1 MESQPLIYFFK
12 KCKLLL
18 AACIFLFLQSSSVVD
33 DIYFYNETNIRNQ
46 IKLGDFI
53 VRQGTAYE
61 SEIIK
66 KLSDSKYSH
75 IGLIV
80 QINPQIL
87 IIHAA
92 TDDKSDKPNQVILST
107 LSEFINPK
115 LARGWAIYRNDKLT
129 NQEIDFMVKNTKRRL
144 GEPFYLA
151 TKNESKQG
159 VYCTTLIANYLPI
172 AIYQQLQWQIID
184 VPSLH
189 GEILYPKALID
200 EAIGSRLI
208 YQE

>member
-1 MESQPLIYFFK
+1 MESQSLIYFFK

-18 AACIFLFLQSSSVVD
+18 VACIFLFLQSSSVVD

-87 IIHAA
+87 IIHAT

-115 LARGWAIYRNDKLT
+115 LAHGWAIYRNDKLT

-151 TKNESKQG
+151 AKNESKQG